1 MRANIVMMDI
11 CQKVIINLGGGFDMK
26 NRLVGIAVLLLL
38 VFVVFIALS
47 GFGML
52 IAIAFLVMHP
62 AVIILG
68 TVLSSSLVLLHLMT
82 KDKSS

>member
-1 MRANIVMMDI
+1 
-11 CQKVIINLGGGFDMK
+11 MK
-26 NRLVGIAVLLLL
+26 NRLIGVAVLLLL
-38 VFVVFIALS
+38 GFVVFVCLA

-52 IAIAFLVMHP
+52 IAVVFLIMHP

-68 TVLSSSLVLLHLMT
+68 TVLSSCLVLFHLMT

>member
-1 MRANIVMMDI
+1 
-11 CQKVIINLGGGFDMK
+11 MK
-26 NRLVGIAVLLLL
+26 NRLIGIAVLLLL
-38 VFVVFIALS
+38 GFTVFVCLA

-52 IAIAFLVMHP
+52 TAVVFLIMHP

-68 TVLSSSLVLLHLMT
+68 TVVSSCLVLLHLMT